1 MAGRFTVATGVA
13 GAGVVVERGVG
24 MGIAVAAE
32 VGPGVNVGAGV
43 PVGPGVCVGAED
55 APVTPN
61 TNVWV
66 CSPAALTV
74 RRWYS
79 CGALG
84 QTSRLPMGSTRSSS
98 R

>member
-1 MAGRFTVATGVA
+1 VADRLAVVTGVA
-13 GAGVVVERGVG
+13 GAGVMVERGAG
-24 MGIAVAAE
+24 MGIAVATE
-32 VGPGVNVGAGV
+32 VGPGVNVCTGV

-66 CSPAALTV
+66 CSPAAFTV

>member
-1 MAGRFTVATGVA
+1 MAVRLIVATGVA
-13 GAGVVVERGVG
+13 GAGVMVERGVG
-24 MGIAVAAE
+24 VSVAVAAE

-43 PVGPGVCVGAED
+43 LVGPGVCVGAED

-74 RRWYS
+74 RR
-79 CGALG
+79 
-84 QTSRLPMGSTRSSS
+84 
-98 R
+98 